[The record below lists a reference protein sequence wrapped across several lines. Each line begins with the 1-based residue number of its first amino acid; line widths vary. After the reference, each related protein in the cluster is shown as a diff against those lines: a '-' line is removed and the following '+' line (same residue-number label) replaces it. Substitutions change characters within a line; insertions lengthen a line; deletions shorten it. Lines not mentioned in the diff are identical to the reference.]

1 MVAQSG
7 SEGGTANME
16 QGSELRP
23 FEQMQRMLVGHFSAQ
38 CLHTAVILGL
48 PDLIEEGKTSAKE
61 LALATKC
68 DRGSIQRLMRTL
80 ASLGVCIQ
88 GSDDHFALTPL
99 GATLRSNVPESVRD
113 MALFMA
119 SQPMWSA
126 WGSLS
131 DSLKTGAA
139 SFPDKNGAT
148 IYQYLATHQALGAV
162 FNRFMSAQSK
172 LHNAAIVDAYDFS
185 GIETLVDVGGS
196 HGATVS
202 AVLIRYPTM
211 RGVVFDLPEVIAKAE
226 LDPAEL
232 KDRCQLAGGNMLES
246 VPSGGDAYL
255 IKRVLMDSTDQE
267 AVSVLGNCRAAMKH
281 GGRLLVVDPML
292 PGENVPHPNWLMDI
306 NALVVH
312 GGACRTE
319 AQFFDLL
326 ASAGFGLSRVIATR
340 SPNFIIEAH
349 PR

>member
-1 MVAQSG
+1 MQP
-7 SEGGTANME
+7 N
-16 QGSELRP
+16 SELRP
-23 FEQMQRMLVGHFSAQ
+23 FEQMQRMLIGHFSAQ
-38 CLHTAVILGL
+38 CLHAAAILGL
-48 PDLIEEGKTSAKE
+48 ADLIEDGKTSAKE
-61 LALATKC
+61 LALTTKC
-68 DRGSIQRLMRTL
+68 DSDSIQRLMRTL
-80 ASLGVCIQ
+80 ASLGVFTQ
-88 GSDDHFALTPL
+88 GPDDHFALTPL
-99 GATLRSNVPESVRD
+99 GATLRSNAPDSVRD
-113 MALFMA
+113 MAIFIA

-131 DSLKTGAA
+131 ESLKTGAA
-139 SFPDKNGAT
+139 SFPKRNGAA
-148 IYQYLATHQALGAV
+148 IYQYLATHQDLGAV

-185 GIETLVDVGGS
+185 GIETLVDVGGG

-202 AVLIRYPTM
+202 AVLISYPAM

-226 LDPAEL
+226 LNPAEL
-232 KDRCQLAGGNMLES
+232 KGRCQFAGGNMLES

-267 AVSVLGNCRAAMKH
+267 VVAVLENCRAAMKP

-292 PGENVPHPNWLMDI
+292 PGDNVPHPNWLMDI

-319 AQFFDLL
+319 AQFSDLL
-326 ASAGFGLSRVIATR
+326 ASAGFALSRVIATR

-349 PR
+349 PH